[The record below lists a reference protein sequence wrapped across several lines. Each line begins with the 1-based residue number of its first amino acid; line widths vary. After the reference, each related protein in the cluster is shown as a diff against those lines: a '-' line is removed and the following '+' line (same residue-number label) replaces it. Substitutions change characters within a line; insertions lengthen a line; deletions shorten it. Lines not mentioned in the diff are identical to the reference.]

1 MFKKFKE
8 MPTSKKLIYYLFAN
22 CTIIE
27 IFTLIVTFISVL
39 QVQET
44 LTAPDFAPLLAL
56 IGAFVTETIGYLIY
70 TLKAGKENT
79 KGGII
84 YDLALKKL
92 EMENEEIY
100 EDEVE
105 TEEEGFIN
113 G

>member
-8 MPTSKKLIYYLFAN
+8 MPTSKKLIYYLFIN

-39 QVQET
+39 QVRDT
-44 LTAPDFAPLLAL
+44 LTSPDFSPLLAL
-56 IGAFVTETIGYLIY
+56 IGAFITETVGYFIY

-92 EMENEEIY
+92 EAENEEFY
-100 EDEVE
+100 EDE
-105 TEEEGFIN
+105 TEGEGFVN